1 MQGSEYKVS
10 GLSCCDRSFDG
21 ILVSHFTDKD
31 YVRVLS
37 QTGTKTFGKAC
48 SVFANLTLV
57 DDTEVWFVY
66 ILYRILQS
74 YNVIF
79 SGVIDFVQHGCQS
92 GGLTGTSLTSYQNDS
107 LVEAGEFQRRGGKPQ
122 GVQSWNRFAEQTDG
136 CGNFALLFEYMASA
150 ADSSYFTGKI
160 KFSGIF
166 QFFVHSVFRQ
176 VLAKHIAVFF

>member
-57 DDTEVWFVY
+57 DDTEVWGVY
-66 ILYRILQS
+66 ILNWIFKR
-74 YNVIF
+74 YNVVF

-92 GGLTGTSLTSYQNDS
+92 GGFTRTSLAGYQDDS
-107 LVEAGEFQRRGGKPQ
+107 LVEAGEFQRRGRKSQ
-122 GVQSWNRFAEQTDG
+122 GVQSWNGFPEQTDG
-136 CGNFALLFEYMASA
+136 SGDFSLLFEYMASA

-176 VLAKHIAVFF
+176 ILAKNIAVFF